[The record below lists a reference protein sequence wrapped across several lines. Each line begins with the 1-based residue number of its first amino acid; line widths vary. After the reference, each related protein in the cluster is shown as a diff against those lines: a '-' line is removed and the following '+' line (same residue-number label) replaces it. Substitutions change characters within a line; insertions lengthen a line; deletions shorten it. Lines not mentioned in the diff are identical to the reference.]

1 MKEGLRFLTS
11 MKNYLDRDDACITA
25 REKSYHILLTLC
37 RFNGEYFDAP
47 CPHIMRKGSALI
59 AELAKKDPHFAENL
73 KTGYN
78 LTCDVAAIGKKQ
90 LAQLIMNLDYK
101 SLPIGE

>member
-1 MKEGLRFLTS
+1 
-11 MKNYLDRDDACITA
+11 
-25 REKSYHILLTLC
+25 
-37 RFNGEYFDAP
+37 
-47 CPHIMRKGSALI
+47 MRKGSALI